1 MTAQIAAYGRL
12 GRDPRQHETKSG
24 KPMASASLAV
34 TVEARERGADDAEG
48 TLWLTVLAFGRVA
61 DELARHSAGDPV
73 SVSGR
78 LQLSRYVT
86 NDGEAREGWQV
97 IADSVVSSR
106 SVRPGGGRRKGGGGE
121 VRDRRGAQPRRA
133 VRRCLIV
140 LGTKCARPGCEPVGG
155 RHERHDAEPVNDFET
170 VAIAIYGSITA
181 EC

>member
-73 SVSGR
+73 RG
-78 LQLSRYVT
+78 
-86 NDGEAREGWQV
+86 
-97 IADSVVSSR
+97 SSQGLF
-106 SVRPGGGRRKGGGGE
+106 VE
-121 VRDRRGAQPRRA
+121 
-133 VRRCLIV
+133 L
-140 LGTKCARPGCEPVGG
+140 L
-155 RHERHDAEPVNDFET
+155 
-170 VAIAIYGSITA
+170 
-181 EC
+181 

>member
-48 TLWLTVLAFGRVA
+48 TLWLTVLAFGRIA

-97 IADSVVSSR
+97 IADNVVSSR
-106 SVRPGGGRRKGGGGE
+106 SVRPGGGRRKGDGGE
-121 VRDRRGAQPRRA
+121 VRDRRERS
-133 VRRCLIV
+133 
-140 LGTKCARPGCEPVGG
+140 PGEPFD
-155 RHERHDAEPVNDFET
+155 DALPF
-170 VAIAIYGSITA
+170 
-181 EC
+181 

>member
-1 MTAQIAAYGRL
+1 M
-12 GRDPRQHETKSG
+12 
-24 KPMASASLAV
+24 

-48 TLWLTVLAFGRVA
+48 TLWLTVLAFGGVA

-106 SVRPGGGRRKGGGGE
+106 SVRPGGGRRKGDGGE
-121 VRDRRGAQPRRA
+121 VRDRRERSPGEA
-133 VRRCLIV
+133 VRRCLAV
-140 LGTKCARPGCEPVGG
+140 VKRSAPGRGVSLSVVAMSGMTFELDTPHGRMSGWGREAPKSVGSNGEPVFRLKG
-155 RHERHDAEPVNDFET
+155 ERAFEVDVWT
-170 VAIAIYGSITA
+170 FNRR
-181 EC
+181 CRLL